1 MKKIIAVLAATMMIL
16 STAGCNSQKQ
26 PQTSTGPTIT
36 PIPTPEPTEEI
47 KQKIQLSQILK
58 MKETWTTLSY
68 TQSDIRKKGTKDRIV
83 LATSAKTE
91 KGEIM
96 WDDSQDWTLAVVT
109 DNGVYNLYSEY
120 ISGRLYFEVNDYYLQ
135 GIETQAITL
144 YIFDGAK
151 REIRNYTFEDDGFV
165 ENILFTTDDVSTAG
179 INNNFSSFPEYKLD

>member
-1 MKKIIAVLAATMMIL
+1 MKKIIAVLAAAMMVL
-16 STAGCNSQKQ
+16 SASGCNSQKQ
-26 PQTSTGPTIT
+26 PQETAEPVIT
-36 PIPTPEPTEEI
+36 PIPTVEPTEAPKE
-47 KQKIQLSQILK
+47 KIQLSQILK

-68 TQSDIRKKGTKDRIV
+68 TQCDIRKKGTKDRIV

-109 DNGVYNLYSEY
+109 DNGVYNLYSEF

-135 GIETQAITL
+135 GIETQAVTL

-151 REIRNYTFEDDGFV
+151 REIRNYIFEDDGFV
-165 ENILFTTDDVSTAG
+165 ENVLFTTDDVSTAG
-179 INNNFSSFPEYKLD
+179 INNTFSSFPEYKLN